1 MSTKISKHLFLAVF
15 ISVWVLTALPTR
27 ATAQIQRVELETV
40 SPSCY
45 TVTNWNI
52 QLTGTWENPY
62 LQEEIALDMDI
73 TAPSGKR
80 LVLPCYYD
88 SGKSGES
95 SLWKARFMPQEAG
108 KYSCTFVLREAGRER
123 NRSGATSFTVTPS
136 GRHGILHAGSDWIFR
151 YDDGTP
157 FRGIGENIA
166 WESRT
171 FDDSKFSN
179 QLNENPK
186 YNYGYMLP
194 SLASHGGNFF
204 RAWICRWNFPI
215 DWKNDFNNRRY
226 DSSSA
231 YYNPSAVARL
241 DWMIRLA
248 DSLGLHIMLTLGPGA
263 YHIREGGLDTSAGEF
278 FTDPASM
285 RRYKNRLRYMIAR
298 WGYSPAIGAWE
309 LFNEVDNVMYRNPA
323 HPIDHATIV
332 RWHDTMSAYIKR
344 TDPYG
349 HLVTTSISHRDL
361 PGLDTLHH
369 IDFNQ
374 KHIYRNTRI
383 IPSTIVAYEKKF
395 SKPYVIGEFSYEWDW
410 SKDFNSFKAGMV
422 SDYKRGLWYG
432 LFSPTPILPMSWWW
446 EYFDSLGTD
455 AYISHVST
463 ISKMMLKAGNGSFDT
478 LQVRC
483 ESSEI
488 ISYAVRCGKTI
499 FLYAYN
505 PSSKPVKTMI
515 SMAAI
520 GRIQMTAIGVYD
532 CDSGTYGRYAGQ
544 PGSKNTSLSLEITLG
559 ANKDKVYV
567 VNLPGGGQDA
577 SFGVKKKSTPK
588 ATGRK

>member
-1 MSTKISKHLFLAVF
+1 MRTKTHKPLCLFLF
-15 ISVWVLTALPTR
+15 ISLWLMAVLSMQAVG
-27 ATAQIQRVELETV
+27 QIQRVQLETTA
-40 SPSCY
+40 PTRY
-45 TVTNWNI
+45 ALTNWNI
-52 QLTGTWENPY
+52 RLTGTWENPY
-62 LQEEIALDMDI
+62 LQEEVALDMDI
-73 TAPSGKR
+73 TAPSGKH

-95 SLWKARFMPQEAG
+95 SLWKARFTPQEAG
-108 KYSCTFVLREAGRER
+108 KYRCIFVLHESGRER
-123 NRSGATSFTVTPS
+123 NRSAATSFTVASS

-157 FRGIGENIA
+157 FRGIGENIG

-171 FDDSKFSN
+171 FDDSKFN
-179 QLNENPK
+179 QQLNENPK

-194 SLASHGGNFF
+194 SLARHGGNFF
-204 RAWICRWNFPI
+204 RTWICRWNFPI
-215 DWKNDFNNRRY
+215 DWKNGFNNRRY
-226 DSSSA
+226 DTSSA

-263 YHIREGGLDTSAGEF
+263 YSIREGGLDTSAAEF
-278 FTDPASM
+278 FSDPTSM
-285 RRYKNRLRYMIAR
+285 RRYENRLRYIIAR

-323 HPIDHATIV
+323 HPIDHAAIV

-361 PGLDTLHH
+361 PGLDTLRH

-383 IPSTIVAYEKKF
+383 IPSTIVAYEKEF
-395 SKPYVIGEFSYEWDW
+395 AKPYVIGEFSYEWDW
-410 SKDFNSFKAGMV
+410 SKDFNSFKEGMV

-455 AYISHVST
+455 RYISHVSAV
-463 ISKMMLKAGNGSFDT
+463 SKMMLKAGRGSFDT
-478 LQVRC
+478 LKVTS
-483 ESSEI
+483 ESPEV
-488 ISYAVRCGKTI
+488 ISYAVQCGKTI

-505 PSSKPVKTMI
+505 PSPNPIKTLI
-515 SMAAI
+515 SVTEKNRIKVTTI
-520 GRIQMTAIGVYD
+520 GAYD
-532 CDSGTYGRYAGQ
+532 CDSGIYARYGGE
-544 PGSKNTSLSLEITLG
+544 PESKNTSLSLEASLEG
-559 ANKDKVYV
+559 GKDKVYV
-567 VNLPGGGQDA
+567 VHGSGHD
-577 SFGVKKKSTPK
+577 
-588 ATGRK
+588 